1 MISALKKIFA
11 LVTAKTIPLEGDIG
25 VQLGG
30 KVVAVLGSPQKATAF
45 AEDLSSAD
53 VLSIDGKGPK
63 YSERR
68 DKIGYVK
75 FKGRKTF
82 SDNNADIL
90 ILGENPGTALWSK
103 DAFSKK
109 QWLLMALRPWLV
121 LQLPALLRHI
131 GRNRLIPH
139 CKLALGGQG
148 FLCFEIKCDVLDNHR
163 QFYPLDSTARA
174 FLASINDKN
183 YVLLRGENEID
194 DLPASADI
202 DLLIESGDI
211 GEIIARNEKKL
222 CTRPMD
228 IYSHDG
234 SNGFYFNRAPY
245 VTPKL
250 AEALLSGK
258 LLKNGIYIAAP
269 EAQFLSD
276 QFHLVFHVKS
286 RNVPKGS
293 EIIKKQDLR
302 SASTFERLEMAAQ
315 NAGQPMP
322 QTYSEIEQNLKAA
335 EMFPEIDLLGFYCVK
350 NPFLQHRYLTAGFKP
365 GLATFFIRDF
375 GGAQTEIENISAA
388 LASKFDILL
397 EKPLDIEQQKIAV
410 NAIRGGNW
418 ADPEAQGGNAPPVYL
433 FVCLDHQPQ
442 EPSKRTKRKHP
453 LVDNEN
459 NRIKE
464 AIRKQAAPERRK
476 ALRMIHGS
484 DNTEEAVAHLQSLA
498 LDKTKEIAPHIA
510 ALSKS

>member
-1 MISALKKIFA
+1 MIAALKKLFA
-11 LVTAKTIPLEGDIG
+11 LVTTKAVALEGDIEEQF
-25 VQLGG
+25 VD
-30 KVVAVLGSPQKATAF
+30 KVVAVLDSPKKATAL

-53 VLSIDGKGPK
+53 VLSIDGRGPK
-63 YSERR
+63 YAERR
-68 DKIGYVK
+68 GKVGHVK
-75 FKGRKTF
+75 FKGGKTL
-82 SDNNADIL
+82 SDNNASIL
-90 ILGENPGTALWSK
+90 ILGKSPGTALWSK

-109 QWLLMALRPWLV
+109 QWLLMALRPWLI

-131 GRNRLIPH
+131 GRNRLTPQF
-139 CKLALGGQG
+139 KLALSGQR

-163 QFYPLDSTARA
+163 QFYPLDNTARE
-174 FLASINDKN
+174 FLASIQDKN
-183 YVLLRGENEID
+183 YVLLRGGDEID
-194 DLPASADI
+194 ALPAGSDI

-211 GEIIARNEKKL
+211 DGIIARHEEKL

-269 EAQFLSD
+269 KAQFLSD
-276 QFHLVFHVKS
+276 QFHTVFHQRRS
-286 RNVPKGS
+286 IPKGS

-302 SASTFERLEMAAQ
+302 SASTYRRLEMAAQ
-315 NAGQPMP
+315 KAGQPMP

-335 EMFPEIDLLGFYCVK
+335 AVFPEIDLLGFYCVK
-350 NPFLQHRYLTAGFKP
+350 NPFLQHRYLTSGFKP

-375 GGAQTEIENISAA
+375 GGPQTEIENISAA
-388 LASKFDILL
+388 LATQFDILL
-397 EKPLDIEQQKIAV
+397 EKPLHGEQQKIAV

-433 FVCLDHQPQ
+433 FVCLDRQPQ

-464 AIRKQAAPERRK
+464 AIREQAAPERRK

-498 LDKTKEIAPHIA
+498 LDKAKEIEHHIA